1 MEDSKNLDKKNRLE
15 IFKYN
20 AILSA
25 LFFLTSTL
33 YLSGQLPNYSFSK
46 YTISQMS
53 YFLNPQ
59 QLSFFNLLFIIKGL
73 LDLSFVYYVLKK
85 FELKLNAL
93 TSLVWLTASVSFG
106 LIGFFPV
113 NKFFVIHWILAICLF
128 VFYTIGEH
136 VLAKFTGDKNF
147 ISFTKNLIFIQIA
160 STVLL
165 ISFRQ
170 FNAIFEILYF
180 LLAFFW
186 EIVFISRF
194 L

>member
-1 MEDSKNLDKKNRLE
+1 MDNTQNQDKKTRIE

-20 AILSA
+20 TILSA
-25 LFFLTSTL
+25 LFFITSTL
-33 YLSGQLPNYSFSK
+33 YLSGQLSNYSFSK

-73 LDLSFVYYVLKK
+73 LDLSFVFYVIKK
-85 FELKLNAL
+85 FELKLNAI
-93 TSLVWLTASVSFG
+93 TSLVWLIAAVSFG

-113 NKFFVIHWILAICLF
+113 NKFYVIHWVLAICLF

-136 VLAKFTGDKNF
+136 VLAKFTGDRDF
-147 ISFTKNLIFIQIA
+147 VIFTRNLIFIQIGA
-160 STVLL
+160 TLFL
-165 ISFRQ
+165 IGFRQ

-186 EIVFISRF
+186 QTFFISRY